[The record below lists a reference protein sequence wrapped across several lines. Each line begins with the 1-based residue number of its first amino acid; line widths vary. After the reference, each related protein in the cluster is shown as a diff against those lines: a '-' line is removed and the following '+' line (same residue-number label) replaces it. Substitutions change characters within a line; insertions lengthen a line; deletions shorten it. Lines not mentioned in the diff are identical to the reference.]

1 LLLDKDFDHRDALDL
16 ITQFH
21 IEDFLET
28 SFAENVV
35 QEIWRS
41 RYGPKDLPLTAST
54 NHMLLW
60 EYWHFMRDVEDDQPW
75 LNFRDV
81 NTIENH
87 PFQFTVWRYS
97 PKSRTFIEFLVTLGF
112 AILMHWLMTRIWIAR
127 TFMETQG
134 TILLDMDRA
143 TQAIQD

>member
-1 LLLDKDFDHRDALDL
+1 
-16 ITQFH
+16 
-21 IEDFLET
+21 
-28 SFAENVV
+28 
-35 QEIWRS
+35 
-41 RYGPKDLPLTAST
+41 
-54 NHMLLW
+54 
-60 EYWHFMRDVEDDQPW
+60 
-75 LNFRDV
+75 
-81 NTIENH
+81 
-87 PFQFTVWRYS
+87 VWRYS